1 MPDFNKIFLFRITHL
16 ENIPHILEYG
26 ITHISSA
33 NCNPGY
39 VPLGDGSL
47 INTRSAFAMTNG
59 KRLGDYIPFYFGYRM
74 PMLYVILKGFNG
86 VKAVAPKDIV
96 YWITTVE
103 SVIQS
108 GLEYVFTD
116 GHAVDG
122 FTCFFS
128 TADIDNIENLIDK
141 VAINRKYWTD
151 ENDLDLKRRKE
162 AEFLVLGDIP
172 PERVLG
178 FAVYNEVTGNQVQ
191 QMPHFGNR
199 HLIIKPEYY
208 FWLWFIT

>member
-26 ITHISSA
+26 ITHISSP
-33 NCNPGY
+33 NCNPVS

-96 YWITTVE
+96 Y
-103 SVIQS
+103 
-108 GLEYVFTD
+108 
-116 GHAVDG
+116 
-122 FTCFFS
+122 
-128 TADIDNIENLIDK
+128 
-141 VAINRKYWTD
+141 
-151 ENDLDLKRRKE
+151 
-162 AEFLVLGDIP
+162 
-172 PERVLG
+172 
-178 FAVYNEVTGNQVQ
+178 
-191 QMPHFGNR
+191 
-199 HLIIKPEYY
+199 
-208 FWLWFIT
+208 

>member
-47 INTRSAFAMTNG
+47 INTRSAFPMKND
-59 KRLGDYIPFYFGYRM
+59 KRLGDYIPFYFGSRM
-74 PMLYVILKGFNG
+74 PMLYVIQKGFNG
-86 VKAVAPKDIV
+86 VKAVAPTNIV
-96 YWITTVE
+96 YCITTVE
-103 SVIQS
+103 SVIWS

-116 GHAVDG
+116 EHAVDG
-122 FTCFFS
+122 FTGFFS

-208 FWLWFIT
+208 F